1 MRLDELERR
10 EGDDITV
17 EWRSFLLRPNPEERS
32 RDQFRDYTMS
42 WARPAGMEPAASFT
56 HPWQGD
62 APPSSSGPSAVA
74 GKVAASFGGDAER
87 RFHRALLEAYF
98 THNRTVSDTDVL
110 FDVAAAV
117 DLDPAEF
124 SERYHDQYRPLLREV
139 LTRIEKEG

>member
-1 MRLDELERR
+1 
-10 EGDDITV
+10 
-17 EWRSFLLRPNPEERS
+17 
-32 RDQFRDYTMS
+32 
-42 WARPAGMEPAASFT
+42 MEPAASFT

-139 LTRIEKEG
+139 YDEHNLAINSGVTGVPAVVVGDRYLVPGAVDVEVYQEVIEQVRAGDDQAE